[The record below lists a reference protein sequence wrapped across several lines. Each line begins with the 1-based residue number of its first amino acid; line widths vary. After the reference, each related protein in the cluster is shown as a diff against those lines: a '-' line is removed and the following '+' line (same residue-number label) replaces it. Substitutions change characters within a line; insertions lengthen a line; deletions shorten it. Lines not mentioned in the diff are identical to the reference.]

1 MERSNSHEFSPLDH
15 LSCFG
20 LMSTLVF
27 KILRSQ
33 EVSFEQTNVGL
44 LNKERG
50 PTAHS
55 ILLFP

>member
-33 EVSFEQTNVGL
+33 EVSFVVMSRQML
-44 LNKERG
+44 D
-50 PTAHS
+50 
-55 ILLFP
+55 F